1 MDSRGIIELTKRFS
15 AHNYGP
21 LDVVLRS
28 GEGSWVEDV
37 DGKRYLDLLSAYGA
51 LNFGHKNPRIVK
63 AAHEQLEKLTL
74 VSRAFFAENFAYLC
88 QELAQFCGK
97 DKVLL
102 MNSGAEAVETAVKA
116 GRKWAYEVKGVPQG
130 EAEIIVCS
138 DNFHGRTT
146 TIIGFSTSE
155 DSRANF
161 GPFTPGFRCV
171 PYGDADAIEAAITDR
186 TAAFIFEPILG
197 EGGIIIPPDGYLR
210 RVREICTRRK
220 VLMVADEIQ
229 SGMCRTGKI
238 FACDHESVSPDIY
251 ILAKSLGGG
260 IVPVSAIAADDAVM
274 NVFTPG
280 THGSTFG
287 GNPFACAI
295 TREVL
300 ALIREE
306 KPHERAAEL
315 GAYGLKRLQAIKPG
329 IVSAVR
335 GRGLWYGI
343 DIDPKAGTAKDFC
356 KKLKYEGVLCKD
368 TRVQTIRVAPPLTIS
383 KEDLDWGL
391 EKMAKVLTPG

>member
-1 MDSRGIIELTKRFS
+1 MDSRHIIELTQRFS

-37 DGKRYLDLLSAYGA
+37 EGKRYLDLLSAYGA
-51 LNFGHKNPRIVK
+51 NNFGHKNPRIVK

-74 VSRAFFAENFAYLC
+74 VSRAFYAENFAYLS
-88 QELAQFCGK
+88 QELAAFCGK

-102 MNSGAEAVETAVKA
+102 MNSGAEAVETSVKA
-116 GRKWAYEVKGVPQG
+116 ARKWAYETKGVPQD

-138 DNFHGRTT
+138 DNFHGRTV
-146 TIIGFSTSE
+146 TIVGFSTSPE
-155 DSRANF
+155 SRTNY

-171 PYGDADAIEAAITDR
+171 SYGDADALEAAITDR

-210 RVREICTRRK
+210 RVREICTRHN

-229 SGMCRTGKI
+229 SGICRTGKI
-238 FACDHESVSPDIY
+238 FACEHESVVPDIY

-260 IVPVSAIAADDAVM
+260 IVPVSAIAANDAVM
-274 NVFTPG
+274 GVFTPG

-295 TREVL
+295 AREVL

-315 GAYGLKRLQAIKPG
+315 GAFGMKILQAIKPG
-329 IVSAVR
+329 IVTSVR

-368 TRVQTIRVAPPLTIS
+368 TRLQTIRVVPPLTIS
-383 KEDLDWGL
+383 QEDLTWGL
-391 EKMAKVLTPG
+391 ERMAKVLASA

>member
-1 MDSRGIIELTKRFS
+1 MDSRHIIELTQRFS

-37 DGKRYLDLLSAYGA
+37 EGKRYLDLLSAYGA
-51 LNFGHKNPRIVK
+51 NNFGHKNPRIVK

-74 VSRAFFAENFAYLC
+74 VSRAFYAENFAYLS
-88 QELAQFCGK
+88 QELAAFCGK

-102 MNSGAEAVETAVKA
+102 MNSGAEAVETSVKA
-116 GRKWAYEVKGVPQG
+116 ARKWAYETKGVPQD

-138 DNFHGRTT
+138 DNFHGRTV
-146 TIIGFSTSE
+146 TIVGFSTSPE
-155 DSRANF
+155 SRTNY

-171 PYGDADAIEAAITDR
+171 SYGDADALEAAITDR

-210 RVREICTRRK
+210 RVREICTRHN

-229 SGMCRTGKI
+229 SGICRTGKI
-238 FACDHESVSPDIY
+238 FACEHESVVPDIY

-274 NVFTPG
+274 RVFTPG

-295 TREVL
+295 AREVL

-315 GAYGLKRLQAIKPG
+315 GAFGMKILQAIKPG
-329 IVSAVR
+329 IVTSVR

-368 TRVQTIRVAPPLTIS
+368 TRVQTIRVVPPLTIS
-383 KEDLDWGL
+383 KEDLEWGL
-391 EKMAKVLTPG
+391 ERMAKVLAPI

>member
-1 MDSRGIIELTKRFS
+1 MDPRKIIELTERFS

-37 DGKRYLDLLSAYGA
+37 EGKRYLDLLSAYGA
-51 LNFGHKNPRIVK
+51 NNFGHKNPRIVK

-74 VSRAFFAENFAYLC
+74 VSRAFYAENFAYLC

-116 GRKWAYEVKGVPQG
+116 ARKWAYETKGVPQD
-130 EAEIIVCS
+130 EAEILVCS

-146 TIIGFSTSE
+146 TIIGFSTSQE
-155 DSRANF
+155 SRTNF

-171 PYGDADAIEAAITDR
+171 SYGDADALEAAITDR

-210 RVREICTRRK
+210 RVREICTRHN
-220 VLMVADEIQ
+220 VLMFADEIQ

-238 FACDHESVSPDIY
+238 FACEHESVVPDVY

-274 NVFTPG
+274 GVFTPG

-295 TREVL
+295 AREVL

-315 GAYGLKRLQAIKPG
+315 GAFGMKILQAIKPG
-329 IVSAVR
+329 IVTSVR
-335 GRGLWYGI
+335 ARGLWYGI

-368 TRVQTIRVAPPLTIS
+368 TRVQTIRVVPPLTIS
-383 KEDLDWGL
+383 KEDLEWGL
-391 EKMAKVLTPG
+391 ERMAHVLEP

>member
-1 MDSRGIIELTKRFS
+1 MDSRRIIELTERFS

-21 LDVVLRS
+21 LEVVLRS

-51 LNFGHKNPRIVK
+51 INFGHKNPRIVK

-88 QELAQFCGK
+88 QELAEFCGK

-116 GRKWAYEVKGVPQG
+116 ARKWAYEVKGVPQD

-138 DNFHGRTT
+138 DNFHGRTV
-146 TIIGFSTSE
+146 TIIGFSTSS
-155 DSRANF
+155 DSRTNY

-171 PYGDADAIEAAITDR
+171 SYGDADALEAAITDR

-210 RVREICTRRK
+210 KVREICTRRN

-238 FACDHESVSPDIY
+238 FACEHENVSPDIY

-260 IVPVSAIAADDAVM
+260 IVPVSAIAANDAVM
-274 NVFTPG
+274 RVFTPG

-295 TREVL
+295 AREVL

-306 KPHERAAEL
+306 KPHERSAAL
-315 GAYGLKRLQAIKPG
+315 GAHGLKLLQSIKPG
-329 IVSAVR
+329 IITSVR

-368 TRVQTIRVAPPLTIS
+368 TRVQTIRVVPPLTIS
-383 KEDLDWGL
+383 TKDLEWGM
-391 EKMAKVLTPG
+391 ERMAKVLSP